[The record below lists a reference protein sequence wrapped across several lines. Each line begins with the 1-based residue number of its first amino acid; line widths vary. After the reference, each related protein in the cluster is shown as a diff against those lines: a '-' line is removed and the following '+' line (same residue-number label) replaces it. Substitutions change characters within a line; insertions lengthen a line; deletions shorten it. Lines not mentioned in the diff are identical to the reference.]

1 MWLDITIINLILF
14 NNVVSKLYIKK
25 DTQKTII
32 IRFDKEKNKWKTFI
46 LFTKVVYNGENV
58 KNGAYE
64 WWMLNMMMMVLMIEN
79 KHDNEGFDEEDDYVG
94 GNNCNDIIDNF
105 IYNVKWLQ

>member
-1 MWLDITIINLILF
+1 
-14 NNVVSKLYIKK
+14 
-25 DTQKTII
+25 
-32 IRFDKEKNKWKTFI
+32 
-46 LFTKVVYNGENV
+46 
-58 KNGAYE
+58 
-64 WWMLNMMMMVLMIEN
+64 MMMVLMIEN